1 MKKISTILFTSLLA
15 LSLVGCNSDN
25 SETKKTDKLTNTSW
39 VAISATSDKNV
50 MEKDLIT
57 STIGET
63 TLNFKEDNVVT
74 IKLGNKSGSG
84 KYTLEGENITIKSSK
99 DIKASYKDESITM
112 TVDGVIFTF
121 DKNIAKDEAKYS
133 KTITAGTYT
142 VGTDL
147 PTGKYNLN
155 VKSGAGS
162 YMLSIN
168 GSEPTAKSIASE
180 ESDTDVKEIKN
191 INLAY
196 GNKVII
202 MGNAEIELF
211 SEDADEKT
219 LTKRENPL
227 TKEINLEPG
236 TYTAGVDFE
245 EGVYDITSTGDEG
258 QVITDGKTV
267 GGVNDIMSKEGS
279 NSSVKTVKNVE
290 LTDNQTITITTT
302 KVTLTPSK

>member
-15 LSLVGCNSDN
+15 LSLVGCNGDN
-25 SETKKTDKLTNTSW
+25 SEAKKTDKLTNTSW
-39 VAISATSDKNV
+39 VAVSATSDKNV
-50 MEKDLIT
+50 MEKDLLT

-84 KYTLEGENITIKSSK
+84 KYTLEGENIIIKSSK
-99 DIKASYKDESITM
+99 DIKASYKDDSIII
-112 TVDGVIFTF
+112 TVNGVNFTF

-147 PTGKYNLN
+147 PKGKYNLN

-162 YMLSIN
+162 YMLSID

-180 ESDTDVKEIKN
+180 ESETDVKEIKN
-191 INLAY
+191 INLAD

-202 MGNAEIELF
+202 MGNAEVELF

-219 LTKRENPL
+219 LTKRENSL
-227 TKEINLEPG
+227 TKEVDLEPG
-236 TYTAGVDFE
+236 TYTAGADFE
-245 EGVYDITSTGDEG
+245 AGVYDITSTGDEG